1 MMMVI
6 MMMVIMMMD
15 VDEKMAEIL
24 TFDKRLG

>member
-1 MMMVI
+1 MMVI

-15 VDEKMAEIL
+15 ADEKMAEIL